1 VGDESRCEHGRRIR
15 EACLNVAKLLPMPFV
30 LATDGTK
37 LHYESVGSG
46 PALVLQTGG
55 AGDGSMWRDAG
66 YVEPLSSAYECILL
80 DHRGHGQS
88 DQPSRRESHSMPRYV
103 DDIVE
108 LLDHLKVQR
117 AGFWGYSQGG
127 IIGLALAALHP
138 ERLTALVMTGAMETP
153 DRELNAS
160 ENIAGAEALRTHGW
174 QPDIFQSQPG
184 EKMPAWFQR
193 HFDST
198 NPEMVALW
206 LDCEAEWDT
215 WSHLSSVTVPVQMFV
230 GDLEDPEHL
239 NDRAAEQ
246 MRYASVRRLD
256 GLDHLDAFI
265 RSDLVMP
272 EAMAFLA
279 QGSSQ

>member
-1 VGDESRCEHGRRIR
+1 
-15 EACLNVAKLLPMPFV
+15 MPFV
-30 LATDGTK
+30 LATDGTR
-37 LHYESVGSG
+37 LHYETVGNG

-55 AGDGSMWRDAG
+55 AGDGSMWRDGG
-66 YVEPLSSAYECILL
+66 YVEPLSSTYRCILF

-88 DQPSRRESHSMPRYV
+88 DQPIGREAHSVPRYV

-108 LLDHLKVQR
+108 LLDHVGVQR

-138 ERLTALVMTGAMETP
+138 QRLNGLLMTGAMEP
-153 DRELNAS
+153 ADRALNAA
-160 ENIAGAEALRTHGW
+160 ENIEGAEALRTHGW
-174 QPDIFQSQPG
+174 QPDVYRSQP
-184 EKMPAWFQR
+184 EKRIPTWFHR

-206 LDCEAEWDT
+206 LDSEAEWDI
-215 WSHLSSVTVPVQMFV
+215 WSHLSSVVVPVQMFV

-246 MRYASVRRLD
+246 MHYASVTRLE

-265 RSDLVMP
+265 RSDLVIP
-272 EAMAFLA
+272 EAMAFLMRVS
-279 QGSSQ
+279 GR

>member
-1 VGDESRCEHGRRIR
+1 
-15 EACLNVAKLLPMPFV
+15 
-30 LATDGTK
+30 
-37 LHYESVGSG
+37 
-46 PALVLQTGG
+46 
-55 AGDGSMWRDAG
+55 MWRDGG
-66 YVEPLSSAYECILL
+66 YVEPLSTAYQCILF

-88 DQPSRRESHSMPRYV
+88 DQPTRREAHSMSRYV

-108 LLDHLKVQR
+108 LLDHLGVQR

-127 IIGLALAALHP
+127 VIGLALAARHP
-138 ERLTALVMTGAMETP
+138 DRLTGLLTTGVIETP
-153 DRELNAS
+153 DRALNAA
-160 ENIAGAEALRTHGW
+160 ENIEGAEALRAYGW
-174 QPDIFQSQPG
+174 QPNVFRSQPEEG
-184 EKMPAWFQR
+184 IPTWFQG

-206 LDCEAEWDT
+206 LDGEAEWDT

-246 MRYASVRRLD
+246 MRNARVMRLE

-265 RSDLVMP
+265 RSDLVLP
-272 EAMAFLA
+272 QAMAFLA
-279 QGSSQ
+279 QVSGQ

>member
-1 VGDESRCEHGRRIR
+1 VIKFWS
-15 EACLNVAKLLPMPFV
+15 MPFV
-30 LATDGTK
+30 SATDGTR
-37 LHYESVGSG
+37 LHYETVGNG

-55 AGDGSMWRDAG
+55 AGDGSMWRDGG
-66 YVEPLSSAYECILL
+66 YVEPLSTSYQCILF

-88 DQPSRRESHSMPRYV
+88 DQPRRREAHSTPRYV

-108 LLDHLKVQR
+108 LLDHLGVQR
-117 AGFWGYSQGG
+117 AGFWGYSQGA

-138 ERLTALVMTGAMETP
+138 ERLTGLLTTGAMETP
-153 DRELNAS
+153 DRALNAA
-160 ENIAGAEALRTHGW
+160 ENIEGAEALRTLGW
-174 QPDIFQSQPG
+174 QPTIYRSEP
-184 EKMPAWFQR
+184 EERIPTWFHR

-215 WSHLSSVTVPVQMFV
+215 WSHLSSVIVPVQMFV

-239 NDRAAEQ
+239 NERAAEQ
-246 MRYASVRRLD
+246 MHYARVRRLE

-265 RSDLVMP
+265 RSDLVIP
-272 EAMAFLA
+272 EAMAFLTRV
-279 QGSSQ
+279 SSQ

>member
-1 VGDESRCEHGRRIR
+1 
-15 EACLNVAKLLPMPFV
+15 MPFFS
-30 LATDGTK
+30 ATDGTR
-37 LHYESVGSG
+37 LHYETVGDG
-46 PALVLQTGG
+46 PAVVLQTGG
-55 AGDGSMWRDAG
+55 AGDGSMWGDGG
-66 YVEPLSSAYECILL
+66 YVEPLSTAYQCVLF

-88 DQPSRRESHSMPRYV
+88 DQPRRREAHSMERYV
-103 DDIVE
+103 DDIVD
-108 LLDHLKVQR
+108 LLDHLGVDR

-138 ERLTALVMTGAMETP
+138 ERLTALIMTGAMETP
-153 DRELNAS
+153 DRALNAA
-160 ENIAGAEALRTHGW
+160 ENIEGAEALRTHGW
-174 QPDIFQSQPG
+174 QPSGYRSEP
-184 EKMPAWFQR
+184 EERMPAWFHRQ
-193 HFDST
+193 FDST

-206 LDCEAEWDT
+206 LDCAAEWDT

-246 MRYASVRRLD
+246 MRYAGVRRLK

-265 RSDLVMP
+265 RSDLVVP

-279 QGSSQ
+279 RVSGY